1 MTDHSFDE
9 WTPEER
15 EQLTEVGRHRSPRSE
30 LKGRT
35 MRTLRER
42 GLLGAV
48 ELPRPRRQFAFGLA
62 AAIVIFAAGM
72 LAGYSVG
79 LRRQV
84 EGGGASSTAAAN
96 TGGPTP
102 LPTREVSRLDSPS
115 TQSSA
120 SGRHVVWF

>member
-15 EQLTEVGRHRSPRSE
+15 ARLADVGRHRSPRSE

-35 MRTLRER
+35 MRALRER

-48 ELPRPRRQFAFGLA
+48 PLPRPRRQVAFALA
-62 AAIVIFAAGM
+62 AAIVIFAVGV

-79 LRRQV
+79 LRRHA
-84 EGGGASSTAAAN
+84 EGGGAESIASAK
-96 TGGPTP
+96 GGG
-102 LPTREVSRLDSPS
+102 LAREVRLDSPS
-115 TQSSA
+115 TQSSSTNA
-120 SGRHVVWF
+120 RHVIWF